1 MRNLLL
7 ILVSVAIVFSSCE
20 KEEETL
26 IAPEGFS
33 CKISGSVLGNAT
45 INTTNSSGNV
55 LITADDGT
63 YNIVIKILSINSRS
77 NGDVIHFSS
86 PSLAIIT
93 IGSTTYANTY
103 FDPTKGEIN
112 ITNLDLNGGKVS
124 GTFFFEAQDVTPN
137 EFGTVNIS
145 EGEFSNISF

>member
-1 MRNLLL
+1 MKNLLL
-7 ILVSVAIVFSSCE
+7 ILLAVTIVFFSCE
-20 KEEETL
+20 KEEEPFNST
-26 IAPEGFS
+26 ESFS
-33 CKISGSVLGNAT
+33 CKIEGSDLGNAT

-55 LITADDGT
+55 SITADDGT
-63 YNIVIKILSINSRS
+63 YNIVIKILSINSIS

-124 GTFFFEAQDVTPN
+124 GTFFFEAQDVSPN
-137 EFGTVNIS
+137 VFDNKDVT
-145 EGEFSNISF
+145 EGEFSNILF